1 MTFELSTYRRE
12 IVDIVTALRW
22 NEERLKPTLRGVQ
35 NQLQTAQAQFQA
47 VNNEITL
54 IREKLTTAT
63 AALAQERLTVQ
74 VLTRVMAAGKTFPN
88 NVKVPGVSLKR
99 GPGEEQGSEIKRR
112 KNPKIIGSVNWSAF
126 TGLLQAIK
134 VAQPNDLVDYS
145 ILLRIKLLF
154 PYSGCRYPYER
165 FHLVQNSDFSYMGRR
180 EFKQL
185 SDVISRLAEFPWMT
199 AYRELYLYGTLG
211 YEKPYLLA
219 AIVCFLIQRGKNVVY
234 SPDCRALLEKPVRY
248 I

>member
-1 MTFELSTYRRE
+1 MRKDFNQHSGASKPCYRQ
-12 IVDIVTALRW
+12 LRH
-22 NEERLKPTLRGVQ
+22 NCRRIMMRS
-35 NQLQTAQAQFQA
+35 AS
-47 VNNEITL
+47 
-54 IREKLTTAT
+54 
-63 AALAQERLTVQ
+63 LAQERLTVQ
-74 VLTRVMAAGKTFPN
+74 VLTRIMAAGKTFPN

-99 GPGEEQGSEIKRR
+99 DPGKEQGAEIKRR

-126 TGLLQAIK
+126 TGLLQGIK
-134 VAQPNDLVDYS
+134 VAQPNDLGDYS
-145 ILLRIKLLF
+145 NPAKMIKLPF
-154 PYSGCRYPYER
+154 PYRGCQYPYER

-199 AYRELYLYGTLG
+199 TYRELYLYGTLG